1 MVFINILARDLHHP
15 TAEKPIKTK
24 DMKKFLLFL
33 GITGLF
39 LLPTACKQHPKQ
51 WNHDERR
58 AVRQALNEYR
68 QMVYLEDL
76 SESEFALFADG
87 VAVDLENSY
96 PVYAEFVELPGVE
109 DTVEM
114 VVVTS
119 IVEEL
124 NADARNMRHLY
135 PYDYLVAQGVL
146 PTGLS
151 RDQQR
156 AFYQCFAQQVNTTF
170 HSMGQFF
177 NAILADT
184 TNTSQ
189 IAQMESRC
197 ANELFG
203 WEVVITEIV
212 ETDN

>member
-1 MVFINILARDLHHP
+1 
-15 TAEKPIKTK
+15 
-24 DMKKFLLFL
+24 MKRFFLSCAVA
-33 GITGLF
+33 GLF
-39 LLPTACKQHPKQ
+39 LSLGSCKQHPKQ
-51 WNHDERR
+51 WNHEERR

-76 SESEFALFADG
+76 SDSEFGIFADG

-96 PVYAEFVELPGVE
+96 PVYAEFVELPGRN

-124 NADARNMRHLY
+124 NADPRNMRHLY

-156 AFYQCFAQQVNTTF
+156 AFYQCFAQQVNSTF
-170 HSMGQFF
+170 RSMGQFF

-203 WEVVITEIV
+203 WEVIITEIV
-212 ETDN
+212 EE

>member
-1 MVFINILARDLHHP
+1 
-15 TAEKPIKTK
+15 
-24 DMKKFLLFL
+24 MKKILLYL
-33 GITGLF
+33 AITGLF

-135 PYDYLVAQGVL
+135 PYDYLVAEGIL

-156 AFYQCFAQQVNTTF
+156 AFYQCFAQQVNSSF
-170 HSMGQFF
+170 RSMGSFF

-212 ETDN
+212 ETSNE